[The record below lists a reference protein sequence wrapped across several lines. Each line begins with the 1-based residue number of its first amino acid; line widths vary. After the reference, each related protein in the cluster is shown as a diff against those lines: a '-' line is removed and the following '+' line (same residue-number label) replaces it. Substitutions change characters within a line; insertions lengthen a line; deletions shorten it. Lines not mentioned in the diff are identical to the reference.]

1 LPHSSLKMHAGF
13 TALLNPIEQPH
24 TASLSK
30 TFGSRLLLWSFGLGL
45 AGAGGRPDLRCV
57 HSWEKLAGFG
67 TYFTIMLLRSPRKL
81 KCVRVDDIVRSV
93 PVMLCYSLPILL
105 APIGRDPWTCPEER
119 LRGASGYNG
128 EKLKNGL
135 EQKSETL
142 NIRPEPEPMS
152 RPPTCLTCAA
162 KPAWKLP

>member
-1 LPHSSLKMHAGF
+1 
-13 TALLNPIEQPH
+13 
-24 TASLSK
+24 
-30 TFGSRLLLWSFGLGL
+30 
-45 AGAGGRPDLRCV
+45 
-57 HSWEKLAGFG
+57 
-67 TYFTIMLLRSPRKL
+67 MLLRSPRKL
-81 KCVRVDDIVRSV
+81 KGVRVDDIVRSV

-105 APIGRDPWTCPEER
+105 APIGRDSWTCPEEK

-135 EQKSETL
+135 EQKWEML
-142 NIRPEPEPMS
+142 KIRPEPELERMS